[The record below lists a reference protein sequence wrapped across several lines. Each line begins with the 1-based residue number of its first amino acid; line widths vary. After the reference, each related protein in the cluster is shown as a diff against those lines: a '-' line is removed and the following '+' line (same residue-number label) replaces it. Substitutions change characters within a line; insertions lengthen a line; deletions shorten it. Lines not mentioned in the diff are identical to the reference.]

1 MKTNIH
7 YRGRQSYLN
16 KKAFTLI
23 ELLAVIVILAII
35 ALIAVPIIL
44 NIVNNSKQ
52 SSDERSVEL
61 YGKAVANAIAKG
73 ELNGHRI
80 VEANY
85 KSSDDGRTLTY
96 TDTST
101 SITTTINVEYNG
113 SNVKC
118 TTNQVYSDGQIYLS
132 GCKVGNGTREYI
144 YGTKSN
150 VHTLT
155 ANANGGVI
163 EATAETTATKE
174 IIYYETYGMLPN
186 VSRVGYTFAGWNTK
200 ADGTGE
206 TITSETIVSF
216 LSDQEI
222 YAQWTINQYNLNV
235 YSSVNGNQSTT
246 GHAGFTFDV
255 YVDNSL
261 VADDVITYNSQINY
275 NSQVR
280 VELNAKTNYSVID
293 NTIQA
298 NITSDTD
305 LIPAWITSANI
316 GIQFKYDKA
325 TLIVITE
332 NKTWEAAEAYAQ
344 SLGGHLAMI
353 KTEAMQNYVYNTIL
367 NDPNVANLST
377 FWIGATDKA
386 KEGEWRWVDGTLLS
400 STYTNWNS
408 GEPNNSSDE
417 DYCQYYISGGT
428 KGKWN
433 DLNGTQ
439 TYPFVVQIGNS

>member
-1 MKTNIH
+1 MEINVQN
-7 YRGRQSYLN
+7 GEVQPYLN

-35 ALIAVPIIL
+35 ALIAVPIVLGVI
-44 NIVNNSKQ
+44 NDSKQ
-52 SSDERSVEL
+52 SSYERSVEL
-61 YGKAVANAIAKG
+61 YGKAVQQAITKG
-73 ELNGHRI
+73 ELDNHQI
-80 VEANY
+80 KEANY
-85 KSSDDGRTLTY
+85 KSSNDGKTLTY
-96 TDTST
+96 TDPSTST
-101 SITTTINVEYNG
+101 TITINVEYSGNK
-113 SNVKC
+113 VEC

-132 GCKVGNGTREYI
+132 GCKVENDIKEYI

-155 ANANGGVI
+155 ANFNYDS
-163 EATAETTATKE
+163 AEKTTQE
-174 IIYYETYGMLPN
+174 IIYYETYGNLP
-186 VSRVGYTFAGWNTK
+186 VPSREGYTFAGWNTK

-206 TITSETIVSF
+206 AITSETIVSF

-222 YAQWTINQYNLNV
+222 YAQWTINQYDLNV
-235 YSSVNGNQSTT
+235 YSSVNGNQNTN

-255 YVDNSL
+255 YVNNSL
-261 VADDVITYNSQINY
+261 VADDVIVYNSQVNY

-280 VELNAKTNYSVID
+280 VELNDKTNYATID
-293 NTIQA
+293 STIQST
-298 NITSDTD
+298 ITSDTE
-305 LIPAWITSANI
+305 LIPAWITSNNI
-316 GIQFKYDKA
+316 GIQFKYENL

-332 NKTWEAAEAYAQ
+332 GKTWEAAETYAQ

-353 KTEAMQNYVYNTIL
+353 KTAAMQNYVYDTIL
-367 NDPNVANLST
+367 ANPNVANLSS

-386 KEGEWRWVDGTLLS
+386 KEGDWRWVDGTELS
-400 STYTNWNS
+400 STYSNWNS
-408 GEPNNSSDE
+408 GEPNDSSGE

-439 TYPFVVQIGNS
+439 TYPFVVQIGN